1 MRDFEKQAP
10 IESSSLNNADSSKK
24 DIEIINECM
33 ERHTTFNG
41 VMQRRSANIKVVM
54 NYIIQKNDIG
64 HALNALSMIKDPTV
78 SMDIL
83 NSTFAKNKRLDMLN
97 FEKVTLLMPHVQD
110 LIDSKYETH
119 MKAGLKSAQNV
130 LNAFQSQVIQIK

>member
-1 MRDFEKQAP
+1 MSDFEKQVP
-10 IESSSLNNADSSKK
+10 IESSSLNQTSQDPSKK

-54 NYIIQKNDIG
+54 NYILRQNDIG

-83 NSTFAKNKRLDMLN
+83 NSTFAKNKRMEMLN
-97 FEKVTLLMPHVQD
+97 FEKVGMLLPHIQD

-119 MKAGLKSAQNV
+119 MKAGLLSA
-130 LNAFQSQVIQIK
+130 

>member
-1 MRDFEKQAP
+1 MSDFDQKAP
-10 IESSSLNNADSSKK
+10 IESSALNNTSSDSSKK
-24 DIEIINECM
+24 DIEVINECM

-54 NYIIQKNDIG
+54 NYILRQNDIG

-83 NSTFAKNKRLDMLN
+83 NSTFAKNKRMEMLN
-97 FEKVTLLMPHVQD
+97 FEKVTMLIPHIQD

-119 MKAGLKSAQNV
+119 MKAGLLSAQNV
-130 LNAFQSQVIQIK
+130 LSAF